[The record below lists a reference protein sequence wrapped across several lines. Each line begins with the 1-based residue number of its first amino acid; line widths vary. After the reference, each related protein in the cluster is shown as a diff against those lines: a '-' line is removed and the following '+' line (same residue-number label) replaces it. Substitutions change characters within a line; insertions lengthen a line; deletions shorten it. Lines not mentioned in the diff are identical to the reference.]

1 MKVHLWLKPELLS
14 EFPCRGIVGP
24 IQFFFFGGECYQVI
38 MRKSGTLTIAGN
50 ECEVPRFFHAYDP
63 LYMLIKS

>member
-1 MKVHLWLKPELLS
+1 
-14 EFPCRGIVGP
+14 
-24 IQFFFFGGECYQVI
+24 
-38 MRKSGTLTIAGN
+38 LTIAGN